1 MGKLERYFD
10 DVARIRAEGVSTNGW
25 VTVVR
30 GHDGDLKVDIRHG
43 MLRRCSPD
51 EVASEIRTA
60 LLAAVADHRRQYRQL
75 RVDYFGSPIGVEL
88 FTPAESP
95 HGGRSRP

>member
-10 DVARIRAEGVSTNGW
+10 DVARIRAEGVSANGW

-30 GHDGDLKVDIRHG
+30 RHDGELKVDIRPG
-43 MLRRCSPD
+43 MLRRCTPD
-51 EVASEIRTA
+51 QVASEIRAA

-75 RVDYFGSPIGVEL
+75 RVDYFGSPVGVEP
-88 FTPAESP
+88 FTPVEPS
-95 HGGRSRP
+95 HGERHRS

>member
-1 MGKLERYFD
+1 MGKLERYFA
-10 DVARIRAEGVSTNGW
+10 DVARIQAEGVSTNGW

-30 GHDGDLKVDIRHG
+30 RHDGDLKVDIRPG
-43 MLRRCSPD
+43 MLRRCGPD

-60 LLAAVADHRRQYRQL
+60 LLAAVADHRRRYRQL

-88 FTPAESP
+88 FMPVESP
-95 HGGRSRP
+95 HGERSGS